1 MTELPES
8 PPDGRVPGVRNGQE
22 RKAERG
28 RRLCSTILHSRL
40 LLPCLPHCSH
50 ERDEI
55 DPFYRFRLIKFYE
68 IVENSLR
75 SLKSSSLRSLQ
86 NAFGVLESVGVNLFL
101 YPWKKEFRNIK
112 TYTGPFV
119 YYVKSTIPDEDIRQ
133 ILNSMGYIQELGTM
147 YKLKDMV
154 DTLQVKMVSFE
165 LFLAKLECEQL
176 IEIHLQ
182 VKDKGYTELDIV
194 NERKNSSDVR
204 GCSDALKRRAECKEN
219 LNTSMSRMVLQKSA
233 SERGCKDYFKPKV
246 SKASKSVDAYDSYLE
261 NKKPPLMTSLSLRKE
276 PILVDTE
283 DDIKDEIIRPS
294 PSLLAMS
301 SSPHGCSD
309 EYLPVSSHTNGILR
323 TGIPYSTY
331 YSPQDDLDL
340 YTDSDSRSMFKRQ
353 EPTKHDVWLLK
364 NDANPTYHKRTHLA
378 KDTTS
383 LKCQNCGLS
392 CGTSICQKCDNL
404 LICRQEYPPMKQSSY
419 SLKTLASEG
428 ISSGS
433 VIREKPQYMLQT
445 QDRVSQYSSK
455 SKPSGSSRCGF
466 CNRPGATNTCTFCS
480 KVSCDSCLTA
490 YYYDPCCRKSE
501 LHRFL
506 PNNQLNYKSNQLPH
520 MVYR

>member
-1 MTELPES
+1 MDAKYKDDVFRKYVQFHES
-8 PPDGRVPGVRNGQE
+8 KLNTSDKKQHSVSDECLQVT
-22 RKAERG
+22 ASTL
-28 RRLCSTILHSRL
+28 LCF
-40 LLPCLPHCSH
+40 PK
-50 ERDEI
+50 I

-101 YPWKKEFRNIK
+101 YPWKKEFKNIK

-480 KVSCDSCLTA
+480 KVSCDPCLTA